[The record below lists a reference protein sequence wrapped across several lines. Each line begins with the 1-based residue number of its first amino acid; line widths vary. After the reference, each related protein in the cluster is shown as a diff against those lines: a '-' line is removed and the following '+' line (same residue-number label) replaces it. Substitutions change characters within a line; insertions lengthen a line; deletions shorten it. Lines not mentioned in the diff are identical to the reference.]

1 MRTYQQKIYIMA
13 ALTSS
18 HSLGFVY
25 SQIGWRCENTTSRWF
40 NVTFLISQLKV
51 TVTTFQSESPFSPKK
66 GHFLAELPGFF
77 GDTKR
82 SPNWITWHPF
92 PVFRWK
98 KRMWKH
104 KKLEKTSQN
113 DPPSNFHYDM
123 GELVLQ
129 LHVRATFIRLF
140 SQTKPITKKLPKIWT
155 EEFSQE
161 TLAQI
166 SREDPRLQDW
176 GLDPNRS
183 DGVMSHAE
191 EHGWWCVPNRKN
203 ARTYNKRRFFLGE

>member
-1 MRTYQQKIYIMA
+1 MRTYQQDLLYIMA

-40 NVTFLISQLKV
+40 NVNFLISQLKV
-51 TVTTFQSESPFSPKK
+51 TLTTFQSESPFSPKK
-66 GHFLAELPGFF
+66 GHFLAELPGFL
-77 GDTKR
+77 GDNKR
-82 SPNWITWHPF
+82 VTNWITWHPF

-98 KRMWKH
+98 NECENTRNWKKH
-104 KKLEKTSQN
+104 PKIIS
-113 DPPSNFHYDM
+113 PSNFHYDM
-123 GELVLQ
+123 GELVLSKH
-129 LHVRATFIRLF
+129 LRATFIRLF
-140 SQTKPITKKLPKIWT
+140 SQTKPITKKMPKIWT

-176 GLDPNRS
+176 GLDPTQSRS
-183 DGVMSHAE
+183 SHHAE
-191 EHGWWCVPNRKN
+191 KIQ
-203 ARTYNKRRFFLGE
+203 